1 MKQADLLDVNVWVAL
16 ADENHTHHQKARGY
30 WMNQSAPKV
39 AFTRATMLGMIRLL
53 INPVVMQNK
62 PFALAE
68 AISAYK
74 AFRALPEVIW
84 VDEGQKA
91 ATQVD
96 DILAQWIASNKITPH
111 MWTDSYLAS
120 LAISTECRI
129 VSFDGDF
136 RRFKGLSLLHLI

>member
-16 ADENHTHHQKARGY
+16 ADENHTHHQKAREY
-30 WMNQSAPKV
+30 WVNQSAPKI
-39 AFTRATMLGMIRLL
+39 AFTRVTMLGMIRLL

-84 VDEGQKA
+84 LDEEQKTAAHVDS
-91 ATQVD
+91 T
-96 DILAQWIASNKITPH
+96 LAQWAASDKLTPQV
-111 MWTDSYLAS
+111 WTDSYLAS
-120 LAISTECRI
+120 LAIATECRI

-136 RRFKGLSLLHLI
+136 KRFNGLSLLRLI